1 MRAATKI
8 KIVLLGFG
16 LGLMAGC
23 SKPPPADQVF
33 IGRHILTMDAQNPS
47 AEGVAVAG
55 GKIVFVG
62 SAGGAED
69 YVGDATELI
78 QLGDQALLPGFIDA
92 HGHFTLSARLI
103 DFVNLSPPPVGAV
116 TDMASLIL
124 NLADFAGRQS
134 DQDGWILGYGYDDS
148 LIKERRHP
156 TRDDL
161 DRVSKDR
168 PILLVHVSFHFVTVN
183 SAALQALG
191 INADSPNPEG
201 GIIRRRPGSRAPNGV
216 LEESAIYTAFQRITN
231 IPPEKYETL
240 LRKTAIHYASFGITT
255 AQDGASS
262 VQDLAFLREIAQ
274 NRRLPIDLQFYQR
287 VRGTENPEDLAPEKD
302 YSNGLRLAGAKFI
315 LDGSPQG
322 RTAWLTQP
330 YEITAIHKDQ
340 NYTAYSTVNEDLY
353 REFVQKLLAHG
364 IQFISHANGDAAID
378 LMLDAL
384 DQGLKAHPASDHRS
398 VIIHAQLMR
407 HDQVRRAQKLA
418 AIPSYFSAHP
428 FFWGDWHVLN
438 FGERRASQI
447 SPTGWAMQAGLKF
460 TLHNDAPVI
469 PPDMMRLVWASVNR
483 KTRSGRVLG
492 AEQRLEVMEALR
504 AITIDAAYQG
514 FEEGRKGSISV
525 GKQADLVILE
535 QNPVLANKA
544 DLADIK
550 VVRTL
555 ARGETIYGVMP

>member
-1 MRAATKI
+1 M
-8 KIVLLGFG
+8 
-16 LGLMAGC
+16 
-23 SKPPPADQVF
+23 
-33 IGRHILTMDAQNPS
+33 
-47 AEGVAVAG
+47 
-55 GKIVFVG
+55 
-62 SAGGAED
+62 
-69 YVGDATELI
+69 
-78 QLGDQALLPGFIDA
+78 
-92 HGHFTLSARLI
+92 
-103 DFVNLSPPPVGAV
+103 
-116 TDMASLIL
+116 
-124 NLADFAGRQS
+124 
-134 DQDGWILGYGYDDS
+134 
-148 LIKERRHP
+148 
-156 TRDDL
+156 
-161 DRVSKDR
+161 
-168 PILLVHVSFHFVTVN
+168 
-183 SAALQALG
+183 
-191 INADSPNPEG
+191 
-201 GIIRRRPGSRAPNGV
+201 
-216 LEESAIYTAFQRITN
+216 
-231 IPPEKYETL
+231 
-240 LRKTAIHYASFGITT
+240 
-255 AQDGASS
+255 
-262 VQDLAFLREIAQ
+262 
-274 NRRLPIDLQFYQR
+274 
-287 VRGTENPEDLAPEKD
+287 
-302 YSNGLRLAGAKFI
+302 KFI

-340 NYTAYSTVNEDLY
+340 NYTAYSTVNEGLY

-364 IQFISHANGDAAID
+364 IQFISHVNGDAAID

-384 DQGLKAHPASDHRS
+384 DQGLKSHPASDHRS

-483 KTRSGRVLG
+483 KTRSGRALG
-492 AEQRLEVMEALR
+492 PEQRLGVMEALR